1 MKIRIKDNSIRL
13 RLTQAEVDSIRD
25 NGLVTSA
32 TRFPDGRAFLYAL
45 ESSPACVAPD
55 ASFSDSTISIRVP
68 EADVLAWAA
77 TSQVSISGQQVL
89 SDGGALS
96 ILVEKDFACLA
107 PRAGEDESDM
117 YPHPGASG
125 ENC

>member
-1 MKIRIKDNSIRL
+1 VKIRIKDNSIRL

-32 TRFPDGRAFLYAL
+32 TSFPGGRAFLYAL
-45 ESSPACVAPD
+45 ESSPACVAAD